1 MSESEQSDQQRINE
15 VLEIRLAGAQFHEIC
30 AYADEQGWNVP
41 QATIRSYI
49 DAGTTALAEQ
59 LEGTRT
65 GIINRHLAQRRR
77 IYAKAVS
84 GGDYRVALSILQDEA
99 NLLGL
104 YPKKG
109 KSSGDGAQTSIS
121 VIIEQQRTRVLDA
134 TEQITALPSRD
145 ERPATIEQSP
155 E

>member
-1 MSESEQSDQQRINE
+1 MSESQQSDQQRINE

-30 AYADEQGWNVP
+30 AYADEQGWNVT

-59 LEGTRT
+59 LEGTREE
-65 GIINRHLAQRRR
+65 IINRHLAQRRR

-99 NLLGL
+99 ELMGL
-104 YPKKG
+104 YPKKDKG
-109 KSSGDGAQTSIS
+109 KGDGGKTSIS

-134 TEQITALPSRD
+134 STSVVAP
-145 ERPATIEQSP
+145 PAIEQSP